1 MKGKIMTIEN
11 VPTELAPN
19 TPEAVAEDFV
29 KENSTASIIEELV
42 ANYKTIESLKLRVT
56 AEANNADHYR
66 QLFKRKLEIVEEF
79 LKSHIGENDSASVD
93 ELKELAES
101 LDIELTKEVEVTFTI
116 EVTATLTVPLDFD
129 VDDISEDDFDTRVAY
144 EGSHNDVDSDDVEW
158 NISDFEADE
167 K

>member
-1 MKGKIMTIEN
+1 MTTEN
-11 VPTELAPN
+11 ITTELAPN
-19 TPEAVAEDFV
+19 TPETVAENFV

-42 ANYKTIESLKLRVT
+42 ANYKTIETLKDRVQREGDSRDLMRSQLR
-56 AEANNADHYR
+56 EKMD
-66 QLFKRKLEIVEEF
+66 IIEEF

-129 VDDISEDDFDTRVAY
+129 EDDLSDSDFDTRVTY
-144 EGSHNDVDSDDVEW
+144 EGGHNDVECDDVEW
-158 NISDFEADE
+158 NINDFETDE